1 MSSLIPVHASEHVF
15 GGVSEYL
22 ATAFSLANPETSH
35 ALKAFLEDT
44 ERGMFH
50 GPYVRVRLPY
60 ARAIG
65 WDGILDW
72 MPSWFT
78 PYHHQA
84 EAFRRL
90 RSRDEHGDRR
100 PDPAL
105 VITGTGSG
113 KTESF
118 LYPVLDHAARARAE
132 GHTGVKALLLYP
144 MNALANDQADRLA
157 KLIANE
163 PALAGVT
170 AGIYTGEAKGSVKKV
185 TEHSLINDPSEMRLN
200 PPDILLTNYKMLDQ
214 LLLRPEDREIWS
226 KSATSLQYLVLDEFH
241 TYDGAQGTDVAL
253 LLRRLGLM
261 LKEHQP
267 EGFLGE
273 YASNPLGR
281 VTPVATSATLGGDDD
296 RSKVLEFAGT
306 IFGEAFTP
314 EAMVSEK
321 TLTYTEWA
329 EEITQTFGS
338 HDTPLPPDIDE
349 LRGIVD
355 AVANDTS
362 GRDHAEVVL
371 DIFRT
376 QLWGIDADADLETT
390 IAAYAVHPIT
400 KALLDGD
407 GKPKPLIKRE
417 GENTK
422 TLSEAMFDPIVRRSL
437 GEDTARE
444 FVTHLLTAVA
454 HLRALAGEAYGFG
467 GKRLPGVETHLW
479 VREVSRI
486 ERAVTPTEDGQVFR
500 FADDGHIGTE
510 DSAVW
515 LPAIYCRE
523 CGRAG
528 WMTALEPGTDAVV
541 LDGGTIRKAS
551 VDKPELPRPLIDA
564 TNEYRRAVAEGME
577 PGAFDGEDGKRA
589 LMWFH
594 TSTRTLSTS
603 EPSDEDRAEGR
614 SVPVLTYSGLN
625 AADYA
630 REQVCPNCGEPD
642 AVRFIGSRVAT
653 LLSVGLSNLFGM
665 PQLAQ
670 EEKKTLVFADSVQDA
685 AHRAGF
691 VQSRSRAFGIRT
703 LMKRVVDAVAD
714 SGAKEEGVTIAQMA
728 LRILERADAAEDPLR
743 ARFEL
748 LPPEIT
754 EAPTFVP
761 FWAKDADENA
771 RREATRAVLQ
781 RLELDAALEFGQ
793 RAHLPRSL
801 ASTGALTPSVTVD
814 DVVLLEAAGEA
825 LKSIDA
831 GLFDVVDT
839 SADEVQLR
847 WMRGLLEQV
856 RDRGG
861 VYTPMFKSYL
871 QDDANSWRLHNRY
884 AKARGMRRFPKGGA
898 PEFPRS
904 GPAVDD
910 KDRGLTPLGSPR
922 GRYARWTSKVLGIS
936 THDAALALTNAF
948 RELANRDALMAIST
962 DTGGTI
968 YAIPPERVVVR
979 CEDEPALLQCEVC
992 NAPLGVDKHALSLL
1006 RGMPC
1011 PTPGCPGALGVERI
1025 EESYYSRLYSS
1036 TTPRAIVAREHTGL
1050 IPKEER
1056 LALERAFRGGEATH
1070 DPSAPNVLVATPTL
1084 EMGIDIGDLSTV
1096 MLASLPRSVS
1106 SYVQRVGRAGRLT
1119 GNSLVLA
1126 FVQGRGITLPKLNQ
1140 PLSVIDGSVVPPAA
1154 FLSATEILRRQ
1165 TTAYLVDTLDFNAY
1179 GFEVAKARDVF
1190 SLRKESLLDVLADE
1204 VAQGVNSRVEA
1215 FLATVA
1221 DSVDEAT
1228 VEGVREWACGQGPD
1242 SLTGHMKRTRT
1253 LWDSEVKEFTARQE
1267 ILRTRL
1273 NELDAKADPNAGTEN
1288 ADPDLEREKRS
1299 TKAAFR
1305 RVSRDLGE
1313 LLLEDYWISAMERYG
1328 LLPNF
1333 TLLDDAVEL
1342 AVVVSQLNPSTM
1354 QIDPET
1360 FELSRGI
1367 SSALTELAPGN
1378 TFYARGIAAT
1388 IDAVEVGMSGADIEQ
1403 WRLCP
1408 ACSYGERVDSSRN
1421 PAACPEC
1428 GAGAFADKGQVLDTV
1443 RMRRVSA
1450 EVDKTRATIDDSRD
1464 DRHELRYHTTL
1475 SFSVPEGGRGGRWFL
1490 SQGFGAEYLR
1500 YVNLSWFNL
1509 GRGPATKKMLA
1520 DHEIDAPLFTVC
1532 NYCGHLDSQKGENSK
1547 WDHRPWCPKR
1557 TAREEESVTVAL
1569 NRTLQ
1574 TQGVL
1579 LHVPVQLTA
1588 GDNATIPSLT
1598 AAVKLGFKE
1607 VLGGDPDHL
1616 SVETVRVPDGRGT
1629 TVEALLMHD
1638 NVPGGT
1644 GYLSQFA
1651 SPGDV
1656 RKLMEHAF
1664 RAVRDCACKDDDRLA
1679 CPDCLL
1685 PYTRWQLIDVTSRA
1699 AAERALRSILTNQDH
1714 PSPDEDPLKAT
1725 WEPQTKA
1732 PKLDQASDLEVRFRE
1747 KIRKGLEAR
1756 NATVKDIPN
1765 AGGVE
1770 WLVTFP
1776 NGEEWSMREQ
1786 LNRGYT
1792 TPDFTFSPRRRRDVR
1807 DVAVYTDGAAY
1818 HFAAANYRFPGDI
1831 DKRNRLHYEDKQ
1843 VLPWNVTDAGLK
1855 WFDEEVART
1864 AGDPAWITEEGEALA
1879 RSLEPVDDA
1888 AMKFMKASPVTQ
1900 LLTYLAEP
1908 DRASYRVLDQA
1919 LIALLRGFARPS
1931 RTEHGVRLTLRNEIH
1946 IDIAPVGATMLPR
1959 RLSVDAETPGSI
1971 TEENWRDFLR
1981 LANIIWL
1988 ANNAVTVEVGEG
2000 GGQEVVDKQEAPSA
2014 VEAAVSELWAEAIEE
2029 FEDEPEVATALRT
2042 LAEAGA
2048 AETEEIGEE
2057 LHGLPTAVT
2066 WVEHQIAL
2074 MLDEEGADPDTETK
2088 LRNEGWTLLYPGSL
2102 NPQTIPAALLGKE

>member
-1 MSSLIPVHASEHVF
+1 MSSLIPVHASEHVL

-22 ATAFSLANPETSH
+22 ATAFSLANPETSN

-72 MPSWFT
+72 MPTSFKFT
-78 PYHHQA
+78 PYHHQT

-100 PDPAL
+100 PDPTL

-157 KLIANE
+157 KLLANE

-170 AGIYTGEAKGSVKKV
+170 AGIYTGEATGNVKKV
-185 TEHSLINDPSEMRLN
+185 TAHSLITDREEMRLN

-214 LLLRPEDREIWS
+214 LLLRPKDREIWR

-261 LKEHQP
+261 LKQHQP
-267 EGFLGE
+267 AGFGGE

-306 IFGEAFTP
+306 IFGETFAP
-314 EAMVSEK
+314 DALVSEK
-321 TLTYTEWA
+321 TLTYDEWA
-329 EEITQTFGS
+329 EEIAQTFGRS
-338 HDTPLPPDIDE
+338 ATPLSPDIDE
-349 LRGIVD
+349 LRGIVE
-355 AVANDTS
+355 AAASDTS
-362 GRDHAEVVL
+362 GRDHADVVL

-376 QLWGIDADADLETT
+376 QLWGLDEDADLDAT
-390 IAAYAVHPIT
+390 IAAYAAHPIT
-400 KALLDGD
+400 KALLSGD
-407 GKPKPLIKRE
+407 GKAKPLIHRE
-417 GENTK
+417 GEDEA
-422 TLSEAMFDPIVRRSL
+422 TLPEAMFDPIVLRSL

-454 HLRALAGEAYGFG
+454 HVRALAGEEYGFG

-500 FADDGHIGTE
+500 FADDGQLGAG
-510 DSAVW
+510 DAAVW

-541 LDGGTIRKAS
+541 LDGGEIRKAS

-564 TNEYRRAVAEGME
+564 TNEYRRAVADGAELS
-577 PGAFDGEDGKRA
+577 AFDDEDGKRA

-594 TSTRTLSTS
+594 TSTRTLSTT
-603 EPSDEDRAEGR
+603 EPSEEARAEGS
-614 SVPVLTYSGLN
+614 SVPVLTYSGLG
-625 AADYA
+625 AEDYA

-642 AVRFIGSRVAT
+642 AVRYIGSRVAT

-691 VQSRSRAFGIRT
+691 VQSRARAFGIRT
-703 LMKRVVDAVAD
+703 LMRAVAGTEV
-714 SGAKEEGVTIAQMA
+714 SVAQMP
-728 LRILERADAAEDPLR
+728 LRILERADAADDPLR

-748 LPPEIT
+748 LPPEIV

-761 FWAKDADENA
+761 FWSKDADENA
-771 RREATRAVLQ
+771 RREATRAVLE

-801 ASTGALTPSVTVD
+801 VSTGALAPSVAVD
-814 DVVLLEAAGEA
+814 DAVLLAAAGEA
-825 LKSIDA
+825 LKSIEA
-831 GLFDVVDT
+831 GLFDVVDA
-839 SADEVQLR
+839 SAEAVQLR

-922 GRYARWTSKVLGIS
+922 GRYARWTSKVLGVS
-936 THDAALALTNAF
+936 THDAALVLTNVF
-948 RELANRDALMAIST
+948 RELANRDAVMAIST
-962 DTGGTI
+962 DTGATI
-968 YAIPPERVVVR
+968 YAIAPERVVVR
-979 CEDEPALLQCEVC
+979 CEDEPARLQCGVC
-992 NAPLGVDKHALSLL
+992 NAPLGVDKHVRGLL
-1006 RGMPC
+1006 DGVPC

-1025 EESYYSRLYSS
+1025 EESYYSQLYSS

-1056 LALERAFRGGEATH
+1056 LALERAFRGGEDTE

-1096 MLASLPRSVS
+1096 MLASLPKSVS

-1126 FVQGRGITLPKLNQ
+1126 FVQGRGTTLPKLNQ
-1140 PLSVIDGSVVPPAA
+1140 PLSVIAGTVVPPAA

-1165 TTAYLVDTLDFNAY
+1165 TTAYLVDTLDFNAH
-1179 GFEVAKARDVF
+1179 GLDVQKARDVF
-1190 SLRKESLLDVLADE
+1190 SFRKVSLLDVLAE
-1204 VAQGVNSRVEA
+1204 EITEGVDSRVEA

-1221 DSVDEAT
+1221 GSVDEAT
-1228 VEGVREWACGQGPD
+1228 VDGVREWVCGQGPD
-1242 SLTGHMKRTRT
+1242 SLTGQMQRTRT

-1267 ILRTRL
+1267 VLRTRM
-1273 NELDAKADPNAGTEN
+1273 NELDAKVDPNAGTEN

-1313 LLLEDYWISAMERYG
+1313 LLLDDYWISAMERYG

-1388 IDAVEVGMSGADIEQ
+1388 VDAVEVGMSGADIEQ

-1408 ACSYGERVDSSRN
+1408 ACSYGERVDASAR
-1421 PAACPEC
+1421 PGACPEC

-1450 EVDKTRATIDDSRD
+1450 EVDKARALIDDSRD
-1464 DRHELRYHTTL
+1464 YRQELSYHTAL
-1475 SFSVPEGGRGGRWFL
+1475 SFSVPEGGRGARWFL

-1532 NYCGHLDSQKGENSK
+1532 NYCGHVDSQKGENSK

-1651 SPGDV
+1651 SPEDV

-1664 RAVRDCACKDDDRLA
+1664 EAVRKCDCKDDERLA

-1685 PYTRWQLIDVTSRA
+1685 PYTRPQQIEVTSRA

-1714 PSPDEDPLKAT
+1714 PSPDEDPLGT
-1725 WEPQTKA
+1725 VWEPQTEA

-1770 WLVTFP
+1770 WLITFP
-1776 NGEEWSMREQ
+1776 GGEEWSMREQ
-1786 LNRGYT
+1786 VNKGYT
-1792 TPDFTFSPRRRRDVR
+1792 TPDFTFSPRRRRNVR

-1864 AGDPAWITEEGEALA
+1864 AGDPAWITKEGEALA

-1888 AMKFMKASPVTQ
+1888 AMRFMKASPITQ

-1908 DRASYRVLDQA
+1908 DRASYAVLDQA
-1919 LIALLRGFARPS
+1919 LIALLRSSARPT
-1931 RTEHGVRLTLRNEIH
+1931 RTDSGVRLTLRGEIH
-1946 IDIAPVGATMLPR
+1946 IDIAPVGATMLPQ
-1959 RLSVDAETPGSI
+1959 RLWVDALTPGSI
-1971 TEENWRDFLR
+1971 TEDNWRDFLR
-1981 LANIIWL
+1981 FANIMWL
-1988 ANNAVTVEVGEG
+1988 ANNAVTVEVGEEG
-2000 GGQEVVDKQEAPSA
+2000 GRPEVVDKQEAPSR
-2014 VEAAVSELWAEAIEE
+2014 VEAALWAEAIEE
-2029 FEDEPEVATALRT
+2029 FEDEPEVAAALRT

-2057 LHGLPTAVT
+2057 IGSLPTAVS
-2066 WVEHQIAL
+2066 WVERKIAL
-2074 MLDEEGADPDTETK
+2074 LIEPEGTNAAAEGRLLSDGWVLLHPDTLSAT
-2088 LRNEGWTLLYPGSL
+2088 
-2102 NPQTIPAALLGKE
+2102 TIPAALLGKE

>member
-1 MSSLIPVHASEHVF
+1 MSSLIPVRASEHVL

-22 ATAFSLANPETSH
+22 ATAFSLANPETSN

-72 MPSWFT
+72 LPTSFKFT

-100 PDPAL
+100 PDPTL

-118 LYPVLDHAARARAE
+118 LYPVLDHAARSRAE

-157 KLIANE
+157 KLLAKE

-170 AGIYTGEAKGSVKKV
+170 AGIYTGEATGNVRKV
-185 TEHSLINDPSEMRLN
+185 TAHSLITDREEMRLN

-214 LLLRPEDREIWS
+214 LLLRPKDREIWR

-261 LKEHQP
+261 LKQHQP
-267 EGFLGE
+267 AGFAGE

-281 VTPVATSATLGGDDD
+281 VTPVATSATLGGEDATQD
-296 RSKVLEFAGT
+296 VLEFAGT

-314 EAMVSEK
+314 DAMVSEK
-321 TLTYTEWA
+321 TLEYAEWT
-329 EEITQTFGS
+329 EEIGQTFGRS
-338 HDTPLPPDIDE
+338 ATPLSPDIDE

-355 AVANDTS
+355 AIANDTS
-362 GRDHAEVVL
+362 GRDHADVVL

-376 QLWGIDADADLETT
+376 QLWGLDEDADLDAT

-400 KALLDGD
+400 EALLKGD
-407 GKPKPLIKRE
+407 GKAKPLIHRE
-417 GENTK
+417 GEEEA
-422 TLSEAMFDPIVRRSL
+422 TLPEAMFDPIVLRSL

-454 HLRALAGEAYGFG
+454 HVRALAGEEYGFG

-500 FADDGHIGTE
+500 FGDDGQLGAG
-510 DSAVW
+510 DAAVW

-541 LDGGTIRKAS
+541 LDGGEIRKAS

-564 TNEYRRAVAEGME
+564 TNEYRRAVADGAELS
-577 PGAFDGEDGKRA
+577 AFDGEDGKRA

-594 TSTRTLSTS
+594 TSTRTLSTT
-603 EPSDEDRAEGR
+603 EPSEEARAEGS
-614 SVPVLTYSGLN
+614 SVPVLTYSGLG
-625 AADYA
+625 AEDYA
-630 REQVCPNCGEPD
+630 RDQVCPNCGEPD
-642 AVRFIGSRVAT
+642 AVRYIGSRVAT

-691 VQSRSRAFGIRT
+691 VQSRARAFGIRT
-703 LMKRVVDAVAD
+703 LMKSVA
-714 SGAKEEGVTIAQMA
+714 GTEEVSVAQMP
-728 LRILERADAAEDPLR
+728 LRILERADAADDPLR

-748 LPPEIT
+748 LPPEIV

-761 FWAKDADENA
+761 FWSKDADENA
-771 RREATRAVLQ
+771 RREATRAVLE

-801 ASTGALTPSVTVD
+801 VSTGALAPSVAVD
-814 DVVLLEAAGEA
+814 DAVLLAAAGEA
-825 LKSIDA
+825 LKSIEA
-831 GLFDVVDT
+831 GLFDVVDA
-839 SADEVQLR
+839 SAEAVQLR

-922 GRYARWTSKVLGIS
+922 GRYARWTSKVLGVS
-936 THDAALALTNAF
+936 THDAALVLTNVF
-948 RELANRDALMAIST
+948 RELANRDAVMAIST

-968 YAIPPERVVVR
+968 YAIAPERVVVR
-979 CEDEPALLQCEVC
+979 CEEEPARLQCGVC
-992 NAPLGVDKHALSLL
+992 NAPLGVDKHVRDLL
-1006 RGMPC
+1006 DGVPC
-1011 PTPGCPGALGVERI
+1011 PTPGCPGALGAERI
-1025 EESYYSRLYSS
+1025 EESYYSQLYSS

-1056 LALERAFRGGEATH
+1056 LALEWAFRGGEDTG

-1096 MLASLPRSVS
+1096 MLASLPKSVS

-1126 FVQGRGITLPKLNQ
+1126 FVQGRGTTLPKLNQ
-1140 PLSVIDGSVVPPAA
+1140 PLSVIAGTVVPPAA

-1165 TTAYLVDTLDFNAY
+1165 TTAYLVDTLDFNAH
-1179 GFEVAKARDVF
+1179 GLDVQKARDVF
-1190 SLRKESLLDVLADE
+1190 SFRKVSLLDVLAE
-1204 VAQGVNSRVEA
+1204 EITEGVDSRVEA

-1221 DSVDEAT
+1221 GSVDEAT
-1228 VEGVREWACGQGPD
+1228 VDGVREWVCGQGPD
-1242 SLTGHMKRTRT
+1242 SLTGQMQRTRT

-1267 ILRTRL
+1267 ILRTRM
-1273 NELDAKADPNAGTEN
+1273 NELDAKVDPNAGTEN

-1305 RVSRDLGE
+1305 RVSRDLGK
-1313 LLLEDYWISAMERYG
+1313 LLLDDYWITAMERYG

-1388 IDAVEVGMSGADIEQ
+1388 VDAVEVGMSGADIEQ

-1408 ACSYGERVDSSRN
+1408 ACSYGERVDAGKA
-1421 PAACPEC
+1421 PGACPEC

-1450 EVDKTRATIDDSRD
+1450 EVDKARALIDDSRD
-1464 DRHELRYHTTL
+1464 DRHELNYHTAL
-1475 SFSVPEGGRGGRWFL
+1475 SFSVPEDGRGGRWFL

-1638 NVPGGT
+1638 TVPGGT

-1651 SPGDV
+1651 LPEDV
-1656 RKLMEHAF
+1656 RSLMEHAF
-1664 RAVRDCACKDDDRLA
+1664 EAVRDCACKDDERLA

-1714 PSPDEDPLKAT
+1714 PSPDEDPLGT
-1725 WEPQTKA
+1725 VWEPQTEA

-1770 WLVTFP
+1770 WLITFP

-1786 LNRGYT
+1786 VSRGYT

-1807 DVAVYTDGAAY
+1807 EVAVYTDGAAY

-1831 DKRNRLHYEDKQ
+1831 DKRNRLHFDDPQ

-1864 AGDPAWITEEGEALA
+1864 AGDPAWITEEGEKLA

-1888 AMKFMKASPVTQ
+1888 AMRSMKASPITQ

-1908 DRASYRVLDQA
+1908 DRASYSVLDQA
-1919 LIALLRGFARPS
+1919 LIALLRSSARPT
-1931 RTEHGVRLTLRNEIH
+1931 RTERGIRLTLRGEIH
-1946 IDIAPVGATMLPR
+1946 IDIAPVGAVMLPQ
-1959 RLSVDAETPGSI
+1959 RLMVDAETPGSI

-1981 LANIIWL
+1981 FANIIWL
-1988 ANNAVTVEVGEG
+1988 ANNAVTVEVGDGQVG
-2000 GGQEVVDKQEAPSA
+2000 GRPEVVDKQSA
-2014 VEAAVSELWAEAIEE
+2014 VETAVSGLWAEAIEE
-2029 FEDEPEVATALRT
+2029 FEDEPEVAAALRT

-2057 LHGLPTAVT
+2057 IGSLPTAVS
-2066 WVEHQIAL
+2066 WVERKIAL
-2074 MLDEEGADPDTETK
+2074 LIEPEGTNADAEERLLHDGWVLLHPDTLSAT
-2088 LRNEGWTLLYPGSL
+2088 
-2102 NPQTIPAALLGKE
+2102 TIPAVLLGKE